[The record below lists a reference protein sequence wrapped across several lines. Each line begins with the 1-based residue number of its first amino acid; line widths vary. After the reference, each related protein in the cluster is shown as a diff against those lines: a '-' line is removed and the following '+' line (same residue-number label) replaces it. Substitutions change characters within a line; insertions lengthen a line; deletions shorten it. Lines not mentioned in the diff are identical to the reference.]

1 MPPTQR
7 PKSKSRNIT
16 LSDVA
21 RELGISKATVSLA
34 INRNPLVATKTREKI
49 LKKVEELG
57 YVYNRGAAGL
67 STGQSRIIGLAVH
80 DITNPYFS
88 EVCAA
93 IESILSQN
101 GRMSFLCNTNESL
114 ERQRRF
120 FNTLV
125 EHSADGMILCP
136 AAGTGM
142 ESLQPLLSRG
152 IPTVLLTRDV
162 EGAQLDFVG
171 NDETRSLKLVTEHLI
186 RLGHRRIAM
195 LGGGQQTSTS
205 EKRRAGYLRAMQ
217 ENDISVDPALFI
229 DCDTNPQ
236 AAEEAIPRILAQSD
250 RPSAIACYTDQL
262 ALGAISGLYRLGLRP
277 GTDIAVV
284 GCDDIPEASRAYVK
298 LTTARIQKWVI
309 GQTAAKLL
317 IKRVADPNLPLQRV
331 ILAPELI
338 VRNSCGS
345 AGGDTEYRNR

>member
-1 MPPTQR
+1 MNHPQR

-21 RELGISKATVSLA
+21 RELGVSKATVSLA
-34 INRNPLVATKTREKI
+34 INGNPLVAKKTREKI

-67 STGQSRIIGLAVH
+67 STGKTLIIGLAVH

-101 GRMSFLCNTNESL
+101 GRISFLCNTNESL

-120 FNTLV
+120 FTTLV

-136 AAGTGM
+136 AAGTDL
-142 ESLQPLLSRG
+142 ESLQPLLRRG
-152 IPTVLLTRDV
+152 IPTVMLTRDV
-162 EGAQLDFVG
+162 EGAELDFVG
-171 NDETRSLKLVTEHLI
+171 NDEALSLKLATEHLI
-186 RLGHRRIAM
+186 RLGHRRIGM

-205 EKRRAGYLRAMQ
+205 QKRRAGYFLAME
-217 ENDISVDPALFI
+217 ENDISVDPAFVV

-236 AAEEAIPRILAQSD
+236 AAEETIQRVLARSN
-250 RPSAIACYTDQL
+250 RPSAIACYTDQV
-262 ALGAISGLYRLGLRP
+262 ALGAISGLYRMGMKP
-277 GTDIAVV
+277 GKDIAVV
-284 GCDDIPEASRAYVK
+284 GCDDIPEASRAYVQ
-298 LTTARIQKWVI
+298 LTTARIQKWEI
-309 GQTAAKLL
+309 GETAANLL
-317 IKRVADPNLPLQRV
+317 IKRVSNPDLLLQRV

-338 VRNSCGS
+338 IRNSCGS
-345 AGGDTEYRNR
+345 TKN

>member
-1 MPPTQR
+1 MNPTQKS
-7 PKSKSRNIT
+7 KSKSRNIT
-16 LSDVA
+16 LNDVA
-21 RELGISKATVSLA
+21 RELGVSKATVSLA
-34 INRNPLVATKTREKI
+34 INSNPLVAKKTREKI

-101 GRMSFLCNTNESL
+101 GRMAFLCNTNESL

-120 FNTLV
+120 FTTLV

-136 AAGTGM
+136 AAGTDM
-142 ESLQPLLSRG
+142 ESLRPLLSRS

-162 EGAQLDFVG
+162 EGAELDFVG
-171 NDETRSLKLVTEHLI
+171 NDETLSLKMVTEHLI

-205 EKRRAGYLRAMQ
+205 YKRRAGYFLAMQ
-217 ENDISVDPALFI
+217 ENDISVDPALVI
-229 DCDTNPQ
+229 DCDTNPK
-236 AAEEAIPRILAQSD
+236 AAEEAISRILAQSD

-262 ALGAISGLYRLGLRP
+262 ALGAISGLYRMGLKP
-277 GTDIAVV
+277 GKDIAVV
-284 GCDDIPEASRAYVK
+284 GCDDIPEASRAYVQ

-309 GQTAAKLL
+309 GQTAAQLL
-317 IKRVADPNLPLQRV
+317 IKRVSNPDLPLQRV

-338 VRNSCGS
+338 IRNSCES
-345 AGGDTEYRNR
+345 AKV

>member
-1 MPPTQR
+1 MNHAQR
-7 PKSKSRNIT
+7 SKSKSRNIT
-16 LSDVA
+16 LNDIA
-21 RELGISKATVSLA
+21 RELSVSKATVSLA
-34 INRNPLVATKTREKI
+34 INRNPLVAKKTREKI
-49 LKKVEELG
+49 LQKIEELG

-67 STGQSRIIGLAVH
+67 STGKSRIIGLAVH

-93 IESILSQN
+93 IESILSQS
-101 GRMSFLCNTNESL
+101 GRMSFLCNTSESL

-136 AAGTGM
+136 AAGTDI

-162 EGAQLDFVG
+162 EGAELDFVG
-171 NDETRSLKLVTEHLI
+171 NDETLSLKMVTKHLI
-186 RLGHRRIAM
+186 RQGHRRIAM

-205 EKRRAGYLRAMQ
+205 RKRRAGYFLAMQ
-217 ENDISVDPALFI
+217 ESDISVDPALVI

-236 AAEEAIPRILAQSD
+236 AAEEAVSRILAQSD

-262 ALGAISGLYRLGLRP
+262 ALGAISGLHRLGLRP
-277 GTDIAVV
+277 GKDIAVV
-284 GCDDIPEASRAYVK
+284 GCDDIPEASRAYVQ
-298 LTTARIQKWVI
+298 LTTARIQKWGI
-309 GQTAAKLL
+309 GQAAAKLL
-317 IKRVADPNLPLQRV
+317 IKRVSDPDLPVQRV
-331 ILAPELI
+331 IMAPELI
-338 VRNSCGS
+338 VRNSCKS
-345 AGGDTEYRNR
+345 ANG

>member
-1 MPPTQR
+1 MNPTQKS
-7 PKSKSRNIT
+7 KSKSRNIT

-21 RELGISKATVSLA
+21 RELGVSKATVSLA
-34 INRNPLVATKTREKI
+34 INSNPLVAKKTREKI

-101 GRMSFLCNTNESL
+101 GRMAFLCNTNESL

-120 FNTLV
+120 FTTLV

-136 AAGTGM
+136 AAGTDM
-142 ESLQPLLSRG
+142 ESLRPLLSRS

-162 EGAQLDFVG
+162 EGAELDFVG
-171 NDETRSLKLVTEHLI
+171 NDETLSLKMVTEHLI

-205 EKRRAGYLRAMQ
+205 HKRRAGYFLAMQ
-217 ENDISVDPALFI
+217 ENDISVDPALVI

-236 AAEEAIPRILAQSD
+236 AAEEAVSRILARSD

-262 ALGAISGLYRLGLRP
+262 ALGAISGLYRLGLKP
-277 GTDIAVV
+277 GKDIAVV
-284 GCDDIPEASRAYVK
+284 GCDDIPEASRAYVQ

-317 IKRVADPNLPLQRV
+317 IKRVSDPDLPLQRV
-331 ILAPELI
+331 ILTPELI
-338 VRNSCGS
+338 IRNSCES
-345 AGGDTEYRNR
+345 AKSDK

>member
-1 MPPTQR
+1 MNPTQK

-21 RELGISKATVSLA
+21 KELGVSKATVSLA
-34 INRNPLVATKTREKI
+34 INSNPLVAKKTREKI

-67 STGQSRIIGLAVH
+67 STGQSRIIGLSVH

-120 FNTLV
+120 FTTLV

-136 AAGTGM
+136 AAGTNM
-142 ESLQPLLSRG
+142 DSLKSLKSRD
-152 IPTVLLTRDV
+152 IPMVLLTREV
-162 EGAQLDFVG
+162 EGAELDFVG
-171 NDETRSLKLVTEHLI
+171 NDDTLALKLVTEHLI

-205 EKRRAGYLRAMQ
+205 HKRRAGYFLAME
-217 ENDISVDPALFI
+217 ENDISVDPAMVI
-229 DCDTNPQ
+229 DCETNPK
-236 AAEEAIPRILAQSD
+236 AAEEAIPRILEYDD

-262 ALGAISGLYRLGLRP
+262 ALGAISGLYRVGLKP
-277 GTDIAVV
+277 GKDIAVV
-284 GCDDIPEASRAYVK
+284 GCDDIPEASRTYVE
-298 LTTARIQKWVI
+298 LTTARIQKWAI
-309 GQTAAKLL
+309 GQTAANML
-317 IKRVADPNLPLQRV
+317 IKRVSDPDLPLQRV

-345 AGGDTEYRNR
+345 AKV

>member
-1 MPPTQR
+1 MNNPQR
-7 PKSKSRNIT
+7 PKSKPRNIT

-21 RELGISKATVSLA
+21 RELGVSKATVSLA
-34 INRNPLVATKTREKI
+34 INRNPLVAKKTREKI

-67 STGQSRIIGLAVH
+67 STGSTRIIGLAVH

-120 FNTLV
+120 FTTLV

-136 AAGTGM
+136 AAGTDI
-142 ESLQPLLSRG
+142 ESLRPLLNRG
-152 IPTVLLTRDV
+152 IPTVLLTRYV
-162 EGAQLDFVG
+162 EGAELDFVG
-171 NDETRSLKLVTEHLI
+171 NDDTLSLKLVTEHLI
-186 RLGHRRIAM
+186 RLGHRRISM
-195 LGGGQQTSTS
+195 LGGGQNTSTS
-205 EKRRAGYLRAMQ
+205 EKRRAGYFIALK
-217 ENDISVDPALFI
+217 ENNISIDSTLVV

-236 AAEEAIPRILAQSD
+236 AAEEAIQQILAQKD
-250 RPSAIACYTDQL
+250 RPSAIVCYTDQV
-262 ALGAISGLYRLGLRP
+262 ALGAISGLCRMGLKP
-277 GTDIAVV
+277 GKDIAVV
-284 GCDDIPEASRAYVK
+284 GCDDIPEASRAYVQ
-298 LTTARIQKWVI
+298 LTTTRIQKWVI
-309 GQTAAKLL
+309 GETAAKLL
-317 IKRVADPNLPLQRV
+317 IKRVSDPDLPLQRI

-338 VRNSCGS
+338 IRYSCG
-345 AGGDTEYRNR
+345 NPKN

>member
-1 MPPTQR
+1 MNLAQR

-21 RELGISKATVSLA
+21 GELGVSKATVSLA
-34 INRNPLVATKTREKI
+34 INGSPLVATKTREKI
-49 LKKVEELG
+49 LNKIEELG

-67 STGQSRIIGLAVH
+67 STGQTRIIGLAVH

-93 IESILSQN
+93 IEFILSQN
-101 GRMSFLCNTNESL
+101 DRMSFLCNTNESL

-120 FNTLV
+120 FTTLV

-136 AAGTGM
+136 AAGTDM
-142 ESLQPLLSRG
+142 ASLAPLLSRD

-162 EGAQLDFVG
+162 EGAELDYVG
-171 NDETRSLKLVTEHLI
+171 NDDTLSLKLVTEHLI
-186 RLGHRRIAM
+186 RLGHRRIVM
-195 LGGGQQTSTS
+195 LGGGQHTSTS
-205 EKRRAGYLRAMQ
+205 HKRRAGYLQAME
-217 ENDISVDPALFI
+217 ENDILVDSDLVV

-250 RPSAIACYTDQL
+250 RPSAIACYTDQV
-262 ALGAISGLYRLGLRP
+262 ALGAISGLYRMGLKP
-277 GTDIAVV
+277 GRDIAVV
-284 GCDDIPEASRAYVK
+284 GCDDIPEARRAYVQ

-309 GQTAAKLL
+309 GQTAADLL
-317 IKRVADPNLPLQRV
+317 MKRVADPDLPLQRV

-338 VRNSCGS
+338 VRTSCGNS
-345 AGGDTEYRNR
+345 IT

>member
-1 MPPTQR
+1 MNRTQR
-7 PKSKSRNIT
+7 PKLKSRNIT

-21 RELGISKATVSLA
+21 RELGISKATVSLT
-34 INRNPLVATKTREKI
+34 INGSPLVAIKTREKI
-49 LKKVEELG
+49 LKKIEELG

-67 STGQSRIIGLAVH
+67 STGKSRIIGLAVH

-120 FNTLV
+120 VNTLV

-136 AAGTGM
+136 AAGTDM
-142 ESLQPLLSRG
+142 ESLQPLMRRG

-162 EGAQLDFVG
+162 EGVELDFVG
-171 NDETRSLKLVTEHLI
+171 NDETLSLKMVTEHLI

-205 EKRRAGYLRAMQ
+205 YKRRAGYFLAME
-217 ENDISVDPALFI
+217 ENGISVDPALVI

-236 AAEEAIPRILAQSD
+236 AAEEAVSRIIGQSD

-262 ALGAISGLYRLGLRP
+262 ALGAISGLHRMGLKP
-277 GTDIAVV
+277 GKDIAVV
-284 GCDDIPEASRAYVK
+284 GCDDIPEASRAYVQ

-317 IKRVADPNLPLQRV
+317 IKRVSDPDLPLQRV

-338 VRNSCGS
+338 IRNSCES
-345 AGGDTEYRNR
+345 AKGDK